1 MTDHTIAQ
9 LAKDWR
15 EAKTAE
21 NTSRDF
27 RLETEGKI
35 IDLVGMKAEG
45 SQTHDAGTYKV
56 TVTSSMTRKLDE
68 KKWKDIEDSI
78 PEDLRPVN
86 YKPSIDL
93 KGIRYL
99 QENYPETYAIVT
111 KALTVKPAKPSVKV
125 EDK

>member
-1 MTDHTIAQ
+1 
-9 LAKDWR
+9 
-15 EAKTAE
+15 
-21 NTSRDF
+21 
-27 RLETEGKI
+27 
-35 IDLVGMKAEG
+35 MKAEG
-45 SQTHDAGTYKV
+45 SQTHDAGTYKI

-99 QENYPETYAIVT
+99 QENYPDTYAIIA

>member
-1 MTDHTIAQ
+1 MTEHTISQ

-35 IDLVGMKAEG
+35 IDLAGMKAEG
-45 SQTHDAGTYKV
+45 SQTHDAGTYKI

-68 KKWKDIEDSI
+68 KKWKEIESSI

-99 QENYPETYAIVT
+99 QENYPETYAIVA
-111 KALTVKPAKPSVKV
+111 KALTVTPAKPSVKV